1 MNNKTGKFVAK
12 MKPFRTSIKMVAYDV
27 NLIRKRE
34 RMIREAISKVIERK
48 NLDEKQMVGVMNE
61 IMSGET
67 TPAQIGSFITALRMK
82 GETIEEISGAAMVMR
97 EKATGI
103 ATGVAVEKGEI
114 LVDTCGTGG
123 DSSGTF
129 NVSTTTAFVVAAAGI
144 PVAKHGNRSVSSKCG
159 SADVL
164 EALGVNLNLTP
175 EQVGACV
182 KEVGIGFLFAPMLHG
197 AMKHAIGPRREIG
210 IRTIFNILGPLTNPA
225 EANVQL
231 LGVYSPDLCEKLAR
245 VLGRLGSLRALVV
258 CGAGN
263 VDEFTVTG
271 DNDVAELSNGEVR
284 TYTVRPEDVGFGRSR
299 MVDLKGGDTPE
310 ESAGIL
316 RDVLGGAEGPKRN
329 MLMLNSGAALYAAG
343 KVPGLKSGVEL
354 ATQIIDS
361 GAALNKL
368 EALINFSKN
377 AS

>member
-1 MNNKTGKFVAK
+1 
-12 MKPFRTSIKMVAYDV
+12 
-27 NLIRKRE
+27 
-34 RMIREAISKVIERK
+34 MIREAISRVIERK
-48 NLDEKQMVGVMNE
+48 DLDEEQMVWVMNE
-61 IMSGET
+61 IMSGEA

-103 ATGVAVEKGEI
+103 ATGVAVDKDEI

-144 PVAKHGNRSVSSKCG
+144 PVAKHGNRSVSSQCG

-164 EALGVNLNLTP
+164 EALGVNLDLTP
-175 EQVGACV
+175 EQVGNCV
-182 KEVGIGFLFAPMLHG
+182 REVGIGFLFAPMLHG

-225 EANVQL
+225 GANVQL

-245 VLGRLGSLRALVV
+245 VLGRLGTLRALVV

-271 DNDVAELSNGEVR
+271 ETEVAELSNGEVR
-284 TYTVRPEDVGFGRSR
+284 TYTVRPEDAGLDRSR
-299 MVDLKGGDTPE
+299 LVDLKGGDTPE
-310 ESAGIL
+310 ESAAIL
-316 RDVLGGAEGPKRN
+316 RDVLGGTEGPKRD
-329 MLMLNSGAALYAAG
+329 MLLLNSGAALYAAG
-343 KVPGLKSGVEL
+343 KVPGLKTGVEL
-354 ATQIIDS
+354 AARILDS
-361 GAALNKL
+361 GDALAKL
-368 EALINFSKN
+368 EALITFSQN
-377 AS
+377 VS

>member
-1 MNNKTGKFVAK
+1 
-12 MKPFRTSIKMVAYDV
+12 
-27 NLIRKRE
+27 
-34 RMIREAISKVIERK
+34 MIREAIASVIEG
-48 NLDEKQMVGVMNE
+48 NDLDEKQMVGVMNE

-103 ATGVAVEKGEI
+103 ATGVDVENGEI

-144 PVAKHGNRSVSSKCG
+144 PVAKHGNRSISSHCG

-164 EALGVNLNLTP
+164 EALGVNLDLSP

-197 AMKHAIGPRREIG
+197 AMKHAIGPRRELG
-210 IRTIFNILGPLTNPA
+210 IRTIFNVLGPLTNPA
-225 EANVQL
+225 GANVQL
-231 LGVYSPDLCEKLAR
+231 LGVYTPDLCEKLAR

-263 VDEFTVTG
+263 VDELTVTG
-271 DNDVAELSNGEVR
+271 DTEVAELSNGDVR
-284 TYTVRPEDVGFGRSR
+284 TYTVHPEDIGFDRSSLA
-299 MVDLKGGDTPE
+299 DLKGGDTPE
-310 ESAGIL
+310 EAADIL
-316 RDVLGGAEGPKRN
+316 REVLGGAEGPRRD
-329 MLMLNSGAALYAAG
+329 MLLLNSGAALYAAG
-343 KVPGLKSGVEL
+343 KAGDLKTGVEQ
-354 ATQIIDS
+354 AARIIDS
-361 GAALNKL
+361 GAALSKL
-368 EALINFSKN
+368 ETLINFSQN